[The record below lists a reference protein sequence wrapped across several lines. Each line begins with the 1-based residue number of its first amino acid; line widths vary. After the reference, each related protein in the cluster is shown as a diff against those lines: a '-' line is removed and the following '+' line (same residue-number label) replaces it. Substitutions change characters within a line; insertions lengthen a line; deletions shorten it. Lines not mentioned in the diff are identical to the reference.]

1 MTPQALK
8 QYIRA
13 LCGGLL
19 LIPLTLAQRDALAQ
33 PKPNSS
39 SARTASKVASPASR
53 LKARTAQ
60 RRLNQAS
67 TTKQQG
73 QTAGKGKV
81 IEFKQLSVEGTVQR
95 PSAAYFLQRRK
106 LKFRGIEPRKSFIPE
121 ILTSVKRY
129 PF

>member
-1 MTPQALK
+1 MTSQTFK
-8 QYIRA
+8 RYISA
-13 LCGGLL
+13 LCGGLF
-19 LIPLTLAQRDALAQ
+19 LISMTLIQSDALAQ
-33 PKPNSS
+33 PKST
-39 SARTASKVASPASR
+39 SARSTSRVASPASR
-53 LKARTAQ
+53 LKARTAK
-60 RRLNQAS
+60 RRLKQAS
-67 TTKQQG
+67 TTKEQG

>member
-1 MTPQALK
+1 MMSQTFK
-8 QYIRA
+8 HHVRA

-19 LIPLTLAQRDALAQ
+19 LMSMTLVQSDALAQ
-33 PKPNSS
+33 PKSTN
-39 SARTASKVASPASR
+39 ARPTSRVSSPASR

-60 RRLNQAS
+60 RRL
-67 TTKQQG
+67 KQTSAKKEQD

-95 PSAAYFLQRRK
+95 PSASYFLQRRK